1 MIISDVHEIDD
12 LIKAIG
18 IFNKSID

>member
-1 MIISDVHEIDD
+1 MDLKP

-18 IFNKSID
+18 IF